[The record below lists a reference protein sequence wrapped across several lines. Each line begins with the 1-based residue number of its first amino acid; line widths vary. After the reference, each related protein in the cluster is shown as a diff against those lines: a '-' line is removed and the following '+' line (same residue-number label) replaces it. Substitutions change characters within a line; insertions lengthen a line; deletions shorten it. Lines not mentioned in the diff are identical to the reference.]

1 MAMAERLHEVGI
13 QRPNEKTIA
22 AAAAIALCN
31 DGLLE
36 AATTLQYTRT
46 LKTIFMNMPHQCLV
60 GPIQYPD
67 DPAGL
72 AASHPVLWAML
83 LEKCPCVE
91 SKVPLLAAAALKAAQ
106 PCRVSKTGCGGSD
119 KSQSTQHQLA
129 RLGGPLLG
137 GPPNKIPKTLVNFL
151 ENMANPHHQ
160 QPQQPS
166 ATITFGNGRLRNSD
180 GRS

>member
-1 MAMAERLHEVGI
+1 MAERLHEVGI

-22 AAAAIALCN
+22 AAASIALCN
-31 DGLLE
+31 DGLQE

-46 LKTIFMNMPHQCLV
+46 LKTIFMNMPHHCLV

-106 PCRVSKTGCGGSD
+106 PCRVTRTGCANKAPSN
-119 KSQSTQHQLA
+119 QHQLA
-129 RLGGPLLG
+129 RLCGPLLG
-137 GPPNKIPKTLVNFL
+137 GPPNKIPKTLASFL
-151 ENMANPHHQ
+151 ESMANPQHQ

-166 ATITFGNGRLRNSD
+166 ATITFGNGRFRNSD